1 MIHEDSALHGMSVL
15 IPRSKDQS
23 EASGDLVR
31 SLGGHPVIIPLI
43 SFRETTEAH
52 SLKTHDFT
60 QYQWIIFTSSVSVEV
75 FFTYVSQK
83 TNLPKLAVIGKKTA
97 EKLSQYDLKADFI
110 PTEFVAETFT
120 LEFLAILGDEQNIF
134 LPKGNLARD
143 YIKQKLMEAKH
154 RVTERIVYENFFP
167 DESKQLLTGRL
178 LNDGID
184 ILLFTSPSTIDHFME
199 IVEGHDLKNQ
209 ISKSIIG
216 CIGPIAAKRAEFY
229 GLKVHAVPTIY
240 TFKHL
245 IKEVVKVI
253 S

>member
-1 MIHEDSALHGMSVL
+1 M
-15 IPRSKDQS
+15 
-23 EASGDLVR
+23 
-31 SLGGHPVIIPLI
+31 
-43 SFRETTEAH
+43 
-52 SLKTHDFT
+52 
-60 QYQWIIFTSSVSVEV
+60 
-75 FFTYVSQK
+75 
-83 TNLPKLAVIGKKTA
+83 
-97 EKLSQYDLKADFI
+97 
-110 PTEFVAETFT
+110 
-120 LEFLAILGDEQNIF
+120 
-134 LPKGNLARD
+134 
-143 YIKQKLMEAKH
+143 
-154 RVTERIVYENFFP
+154 
-167 DESKQLLTGRL
+167 
-178 LNDGID
+178 NDGID